1 MKTLVTRGSFFVS
14 AVAIV
19 SFIALTVFWKERN
32 AAKHDPAPAESVAA
46 RVDKVFAKWNS
57 SDSPGCSLGVS
68 QNGVPVYERGYGM
81 ANLETGAAITP
92 ASVFHVASVSKQFT
106 AMSIL
111 LLAQRGQ
118 LSLDDEVRKYISEW
132 ADHTNRLTIRHL
144 LTHTGGLRDVF
155 LLLELAAPRDDGVDR
170 NDVLVNILAHQ
181 QALNFTP
188 GTEFQYNNGG
198 YVLLAT
204 IVKRVSGQ
212 SLRAFADAN
221 IFKPLG
227 MTHTHFHDDPTMIV
241 PNRAS
246 GYHRN
251 AGALQMALHADP
263 SGLVGNAGLLT
274 TAPDLLRWEQNFAD
288 VRVGDKAL
296 VVAMQ
301 TPAVF
306 TGGDT
311 SPYAFG
317 LWVRQYRGLRAVEH
331 GGGDPGYGANVV
343 RYPDQGLA
351 VAVLCN
357 LDDIDVGGLTNGVV
371 DIYLA
376 DALATPSASSAAATR
391 PHVSLSAEQL
401 ASKEGLYR
409 DPSNDALLRIFVRDG
424 KLMGSAGAGAD
435 GGWELT
441 PVNANRFLIAG
452 TTIALEFV
460 PASTDRAQEMH
471 VIGER
476 PKPEV
481 LQQVNAPALSPTDL
495 RAFAGEYAN
504 PELEVTYTLLARES
518 GLAIQIL
525 GRADIVLQPIFPD
538 AFAGSLVGVVKFSR
552 DASGVVTGFTV
563 NTSGPRGL
571 RFDRVKR

>member
-19 SFIALTVFWKERN
+19 SFIALTVFWKGRN
-32 AAKHDPAPAESVAA
+32 AAKHDPTPAESVAA
-46 RVDKVFAKWNS
+46 RVDKLFAKWNS

-92 ASVFHVASVSKQFT
+92 ESVFHVASVSKQFT

-132 ADHTNRLTIRHL
+132 ADHGSRLTIRHL

-155 LLLELAAPRDDGVDR
+155 LLTELAAPREDGVNR
-170 NDVLVNILAHQ
+170 NDALVDLLARQ
-181 QALNFTP
+181 RALNFTP

-212 SLRAFADAN
+212 SLRTFADAN

-301 TPAVF
+301 TPAV
-306 TGGDT
+306 
-311 SPYAFG
+311 
-317 LWVRQYRGLRAVEH
+317 LR
-331 GGGDPGYGANVV
+331 
-343 RYPDQGLA
+343 
-351 VAVLCN
+351 
-357 LDDIDVGGLTNGVV
+357 
-371 DIYLA
+371 
-376 DALATPSASSAAATR
+376 AATR
-391 PHVSLSAEQL
+391 ARTPSDCGSDSIAACGRSNTEETTRDITPTWSDIPIRGSLSRCCATW
-401 ASKEGLYR
+401 
-409 DPSNDALLRIFVRDG
+409 
-424 KLMGSAGAGAD
+424 M
-435 GGWELT
+435 T
-441 PVNANRFLIAG
+441 
-452 TTIALEFV
+452 
-460 PASTDRAQEMH
+460 STW
-471 VIGER
+471 
-476 PKPEV
+476 
-481 LQQVNAPALSPTDL
+481 
-495 RAFAGEYAN
+495 
-504 PELEVTYTLLARES
+504 
-518 GLAIQIL
+518 
-525 GRADIVLQPIFPD
+525 
-538 AFAGSLVGVVKFSR
+538 VG
-552 DASGVVTGFTV
+552 
-563 NTSGPRGL
+563 
-571 RFDRVKR
+571 